1 MMRTITNT
9 TILFLLIVSIAG
21 LMGCLED
28 RETEIVLND
37 ENCESFDEYRTSA
50 VYTTPYL
57 LDVAEEIDS
66 LLADNDVSR
75 GDILEAFLVSA
86 SYEITDF
93 PHGELYHDWAFAGVI
108 MVERIGSGN
117 PPDTL
122 LDYNDYITV
131 SDAVV
136 GDKTYVVLH
145 EAGVA
150 VINGAL
156 DDFITGADPVL
167 RFTIE
172 NGDIEPD
179 PSMIDPM
186 IFSWEF
192 CLFIQVLTTL
202 DTEIFQVF

>member
-1 MMRTITNT
+1 MRRITNA
-9 TILFLLIVSIAG
+9 TILILLVLSIAVLG
-21 LMGCLED
+21 GCLED

-37 ENCESFDEYRTSA
+37 DNCESFDEYRTAA

-57 LDVAEEIDS
+57 LDMAEEIDS
-66 LLADNDVSR
+66 LLADNDASR
-75 GDILEAFLVSA
+75 GDIIEAFLVSA
-86 SYEITDF
+86 SYEITEFLHED
-93 PHGELYHDWAFAGVI
+93 PYHDWDLAGVI

-122 LDYNDYITV
+122 LDYNDDYITV
-131 SDAVV
+131 SDAVI
-136 GDKTYVVLH
+136 GEKTYVTLH

-156 DDFITGADPVL
+156 EDFISGSDPVL
-167 RFTIE
+167 RFTVE
-172 NGDIEPD
+172 NGDIDPD
-179 PSMIDPM
+179 PSVSDPM
-186 IFSWEF
+186 EFSWEF